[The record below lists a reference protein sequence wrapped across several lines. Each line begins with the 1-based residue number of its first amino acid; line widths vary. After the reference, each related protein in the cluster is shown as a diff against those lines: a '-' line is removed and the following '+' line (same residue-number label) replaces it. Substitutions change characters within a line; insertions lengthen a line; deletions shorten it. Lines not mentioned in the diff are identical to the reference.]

1 MPEATPAWDLGTP
14 DMTPF
19 LSKISGNFDGLFGI
33 LFGKDGVTYVT
44 QAYDLGLTKKYKFAG
59 DGSISESTN
68 LVAIGNKIDG
78 FIGINRYIPVFQG
91 PLDTPYH
98 KAWFEEAKGRLAKI
112 DPSGPLPDKYV
123 QSNYEAINCV
133 KLGIEKSKFQGRAD
147 TMKLIEALEGL
158 QMKAGEDFP
167 QGDKTLRKEDHQ
179 AFPQEFIFEVSG
191 GTYHL
196 KETVPGDKTMAPP
209 ACNFSA

>member
-1 MPEATPAWDLGTP
+1 
-14 DMTPF
+14 
-19 LSKISGNFDGLFGI
+19 
-33 LFGKDGVTYVT
+33 
-44 QAYDLGLTKKYKFAG
+44 YKWAG

-68 LVAIGNKIDG
+68 LIAIGDKIDG
-78 FIGINRYIPVFQG
+78 FIAINRYIPVFQG

-98 KAWFEEAKGRLAKI
+98 HAWFDEAKARLAKI

-123 QSNYEAINCV
+123 QSNFEALNALKI
-133 KLGIEKSKFQGRAD
+133 GMEMSKFQGRSD
-147 TMKLIEALEGL
+147 TMKLIAALEGL
-158 QMKAGEDFP
+158 QLKAGPDFP
-167 QGDKTLRKEDHQ
+167 QGDKTIRKEDHQ

-196 KETVPGDKTMAPP
+196 KETVPGAKTVVPP